1 MLASNR
7 FYSVLSINVNK
18 SFEKTEK
25 KVASLGSNLFLFV
38 IWI

>member
-7 FYSVLSINVNK
+7 FYTVLSINVNK
-18 SFEKTEK
+18 SFKNRE